1 MVYNNT
7 LNIQGEIKYFYYYPR
22 NNGVNVFF
30 NSSFAKLKFKY
41 LVFSAFNN
49 FRNQVKPDQWAT
61 AFPELNH

>member
-49 FRNQVKPDQWAT
+49 FRN
-61 AFPELNH
+61 